1 MIVIVPFVKKKK
13 GECIMMTYTN
23 KNKFFEYNIQL
34 DTSKNVFQAFL
45 ANKPQIFGIGNTIE
59 EATHNLEKIV

>member
-1 MIVIVPFVKKKK
+1 
-13 GECIMMTYTN
+13 MMTYTN
-23 KNKFFEYNIQL
+23 KNKFFEYSIQL

-59 EATHNLEKIV
+59 AATHNLEKRV